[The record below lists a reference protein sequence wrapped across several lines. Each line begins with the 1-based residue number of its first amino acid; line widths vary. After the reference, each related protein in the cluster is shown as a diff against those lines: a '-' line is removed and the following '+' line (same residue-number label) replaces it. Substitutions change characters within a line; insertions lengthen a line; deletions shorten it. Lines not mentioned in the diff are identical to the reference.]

1 MMPQGTNICKAG
13 DSPNHSAAHS
23 RHQVNFC
30 WRARGE
36 GRGDIEEGV
45 RKVPGRFLHE
55 EEGKGIPDKDVRVIK
70 YLGSARKFGVSGRVE
85 ARRES

>member
-1 MMPQGTNICKAG
+1 M
-13 DSPNHSAAHS
+13 
-23 RHQVNFC
+23 
-30 WRARGE
+30 
-36 GRGDIEEGV
+36 
-45 RKVPGRFLHE
+45 PGRFLHE